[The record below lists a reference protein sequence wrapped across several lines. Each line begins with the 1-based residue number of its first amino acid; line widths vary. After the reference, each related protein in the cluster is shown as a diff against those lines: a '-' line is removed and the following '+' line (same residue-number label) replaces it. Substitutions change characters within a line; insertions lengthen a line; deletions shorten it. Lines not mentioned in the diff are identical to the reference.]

1 MITTPVVRVVVVNW
15 NGGQL
20 THDCVRSLLG
30 TDWPADSLEV
40 LVVDNASTDGS
51 TERLARDFPK
61 VTVIRNAENLGFAEA
76 CNQGAR
82 SPGAYDFLALVNN
95 DATVDPG
102 WLPPLVQALQAD
114 PGLGAACPKILFS
127 PSFIDV
133 EVHVR
138 RRPGRDPGVAL
149 RQVSVDGRDV
159 TPKVQYLHGFEWSRD
174 RFSIGSPDRRTLGDA
189 AIRVPVPGD
198 VASAES
204 VEVVLEGEE
213 AIVELRC
220 GESRVIHRVDGKV
233 ATVAAG
239 AEPYRVINNLGVE
252 IDQLGRGTD
261 RAFRARDDG
270 SHDQPV
276 EVAGWS
282 GGGVL
287 LRRSYLDDCGLFDPQ
302 FFIYYE
308 DLDLSWRG
316 RRRGWRYR
324 TAPQSVLNHLHTATN
339 VEGSARFWF
348 HNDRNRLLMLARNA
362 AVTTILEA
370 VWDFLVTTGSYARQ
384 DIVSPLL
391 ARRRPGPAMVGLRL
405 RTLLSFLRLLPGVIW
420 TRLSGPQKVGTR
432 PPTEISSWLRPGGR

>member
-1 MITTPVVRVVVVNW
+1 MIAAPAVRVVVVNW

-20 THDCVRSLLG
+20 THDCLQSLLA
-30 TDWPADSLEV
+30 TDWPADSLEL

-51 TERLARDFPK
+51 AEKLARDFPR
-61 VTVIRNAENLGFAEA
+61 VTIIRNTENVGFAEA

-102 WLPPLVQALQAD
+102 WLAPLVEVLQAD
-114 PGLGAACPKILFS
+114 PQLGAACPKILFA
-127 PSFIDV
+127 PSFVDV

-138 RRPGRDPGVAL
+138 RRPDTARGVEL

-159 TPKVQYLHGFEWSRD
+159 SSKVQYRYGFDWGRD
-174 RFSIGSPDRRTLGDA
+174 RFSIGRIERHAGSDA
-189 AIRVPVPGD
+189 AIRVPLPPD
-198 VASAES
+198 VTAPES
-204 VEVVLEGEE
+204 VEVVLEGEA

-220 GESRVIHRVDGKV
+220 GGSRVIHRVDGKV
-233 ATVAAG
+233 ATVPAG

-252 IDQLGRGTD
+252 IDRLGRGTD
-261 RAFRARDDG
+261 RAFRERDDG
-270 SHDQPV
+270 SQDQPA

-287 LRRSYLDDCGLFDPQ
+287 LRRPYLDDCGLFDPQ

-324 TAPQSVLNHLHTATN
+324 TVPASVLNHVHTATN

-362 AVTTILEA
+362 AVTTVLEA
-370 VWDFLVTTGSYARQ
+370 VWEFLVTTGSYARQ
-384 DIVSPLL
+384 DVVSPLL
-391 ARRRPGPAMVGLRL
+391 ARQRPGPAMLALRL
-405 RTLLSFLRLLPGVIW
+405 RTLLSFLALAPGVIW
-420 TRLSGPQKVGTR
+420 TRLRGTQKIGTR
-432 PPTEISSWLRPGGR
+432 PPRQVSSWLRPGGR